1 MWWIFRNSP
10 RRGYRHPLTFKRNI
24 RRNNHGEEMFYLEVL
39 DEYKDQIRG
48 TYGDY
53 GQILDNFIYP
63 TRNIEYVFHT
73 IMANYQRYGYHAEYA
88 AAAAQLKESA
98 DKSWVIIDDDT
109 YRTIEKYNTTL

>member
-1 MWWIFRNSP
+1 MA
-10 RRGYRHPLTFKRNI
+10 GYG
-24 RRNNHGEEMFYLEVL
+24 HGEEMFYLEVL